1 MNNTLNNS
9 NLGAPPSNAGQ
20 HNDGISK
27 QLRKF
32 YQELEQEAVPDNLL
46 MLLDKLDQA
55 EKASAAAR
63 TKSDD

>member
-1 MNNTLNNS
+1 MNNTVDNS
-9 NLGAPPSNAGQ
+9 NHGSPPSQAGQ
-20 HNDGISK
+20 NNDGISK

-63 TKSDD
+63 KKSDD

>member
-1 MNNTLNNS
+1 MNNTVDNS
-9 NLGAPPSNAGQ
+9 NQGSPPSQAGQ
-20 HNDGISK
+20 NDGISK

-63 TKSDD
+63 KKSDD

>member
-1 MNNTLNNS
+1 MNNTVDNS
-9 NLGAPPSNAGQ
+9 NQGSPPSQVGQ
-20 HNDGISK
+20 NDGISK

-63 TKSDD
+63 KKSDD